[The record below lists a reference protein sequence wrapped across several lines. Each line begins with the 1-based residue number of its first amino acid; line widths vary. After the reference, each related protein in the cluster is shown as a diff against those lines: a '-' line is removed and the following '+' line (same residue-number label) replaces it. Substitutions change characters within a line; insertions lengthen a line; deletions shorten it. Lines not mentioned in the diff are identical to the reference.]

1 MQSLLRLVY
10 PPLCLTCDAL
20 VDSEYGLCG
29 DCWRD
34 TPFVHGLSCQLCG
47 APLPGEADGTP
58 VHCDD
63 CLKIAR
69 PWQSGASALIYRGNA
84 RRIVLGLK
92 HGDRHD
98 YAVAAAGW
106 MVAKLPGGLA
116 AGAIICPVPLHR
128 LRLFQRRYNQSA
140 LLSSRLARLTGM
152 KHVADMLI
160 RTRRTRPHEK
170 MSVDERFANMDGA
183 LAVNTRHADLP
194 GGRIF
199 VLVDD
204 VMTSGATLGASAEV
218 LLAAGAQEVH
228 VLTLARAVKSP

>member
-1 MQSLLRLVY
+1 M
-10 PPLCLTCDAL
+10 
-20 VDSEYGLCG
+20 
-29 DCWRD
+29 
-34 TPFVHGLSCQLCG
+34 
-47 APLPGEADGTP
+47 
-58 VHCDD
+58 
-63 CLKIAR
+63 
-69 PWQSGASALIYRGNA
+69 IYRGNA

-106 MVAKLPGGLA
+106 MVAKLPVGLG

-183 LAVNTRHADLP
+183 LAVNARHAGLS
-194 GGRIF
+194 GGRTF
-199 VLVDD
+199 VLIDD